1 MIGEEEKMK
10 RNYIPKGNVL
20 ARTPPDGSD
29 EPAPNNVG
37 HRRNSIDFLKPA
49 LNTTTIQRISM
60 REYFEYEKDL
70 LNSDL
75 QSRLDNAKT
84 KIDTGRVITRPK
96 RKANKGVQVSLLK
109 FPLPRTESPSEQE
122 NKRKLPEITEKKSK
136 PYLKA
141 RQGKTTKKPT
151 PVSTAVDEDKGAEVE
166 EFVLAMVKLCLWSFK
181 EIWVINFGLAS

>member
-1 MIGEEEKMK
+1 MVSEEEKMK

-20 ARTPPDGSD
+20 ARTPPDGVD
-29 EPAPNNVG
+29 EPSPTN
-37 HRRNSIDFLKPA
+37 RRNSIDFLKPA
-49 LNTTTIQRISM
+49 LNTSRLERISM

-84 KIDTGRVITRPK
+84 KIDTGRTAARPK

-109 FPLPRTESPSEQE
+109 FPLPTTESPNEE
-122 NKRKLPEITEKKSK
+122 ERNRKLPEITEKKSK

-141 RQGKTTKKPT
+141 RQGKTTKNPS
-151 PVSTAVDEDKGAEVE
+151 PAPASAEEDKGATVE
-166 EFVLAMVKLCLWSFK
+166 EFVLAMVNLCLFK
-181 EIWVINFGLAS
+181 FELHIELES